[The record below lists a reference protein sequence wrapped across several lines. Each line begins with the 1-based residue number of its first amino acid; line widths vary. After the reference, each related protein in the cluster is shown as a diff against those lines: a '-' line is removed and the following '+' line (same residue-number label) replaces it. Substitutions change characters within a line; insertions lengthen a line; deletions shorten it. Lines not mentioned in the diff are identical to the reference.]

1 MIGLFLKV
9 LDFALPVLVMI
20 FVGLVGTSVLVELGL
35 MQRFSKLVSP
45 IFAYTNLP
53 EICASTFIVSIGS
66 ADAANSMLLQAK
78 KENCLN
84 DREVLLGSMM
94 NTTPAYFRELFT
106 YQIPIVL
113 PALGPIVGGFYS
125 LVFVVTAVLKILII
139 AVASKLFLKGNSCKV
154 PEDHSKEKQSKEKVS
169 LKTSFKRSFKN
180 DFRLFL
186 KIAGV
191 YLIATTVIFVLQEQ
205 GTFEIFSVLPLAEMF
220 KIPQETIVPLTSYV
234 ASPILGISLLGP
246 MIHSGEMTNVQA
258 MIVLMLGSM
267 FMLPIFAIRSQI
279 PRKVAIFG
287 TSLGV
292 QIVAYS
298 TAISILVRLVILL
311 ILLSIVS

>member
-1 MIGLFLKV
+1 MIGLFLNV

-20 FVGLVGTSVLVELGL
+20 FVGLIGTSVLVELGL
-35 MQRFSKLVSP
+35 MQKFSKLVSP

-53 EICASTFIVSIGS
+53 ETCASAFVVSIGS
-66 ADAANSMLLQAK
+66 AVAANSMLFQAK

-84 DREVLLGSMM
+84 DREVVLCSMM
-94 NTTPAYFRELFT
+94 NATPAYFRELFT

-113 PALGPIVGGFYS
+113 PALGLVVGGFYS
-125 LVFVVTAVLKILII
+125 LVFVVTAVFKILVI
-139 AVASKLFLKGNSCKV
+139 AVASKLFLKGNSCRA
-154 PEDHSKEKQSKEKVS
+154 PETRSAEKVS
-169 LKTSFKRSFKN
+169 LKTAFKRAFKKE
-180 DFRLFL
+180 FRVFL

-191 YLIATTVIFVLQEQ
+191 YLIATTIIFVLQEQ
-205 GTFEIFSVLPLAEMF
+205 GAFEIFSVLPLAELF
-220 KIPQETIVPLTSYV
+220 KIPPETIVPLTSYV

-246 MIHSGEMTNVQA
+246 MIHSGDITNVQA

-267 FMLPIFAIRSQI
+267 FMLPIFAIRSQL

-287 TSLGV
+287 TRLGV

-298 TAISILVRLVILL
+298 TAISIFVRLVILL
-311 ILLSIVS
+311 LLLGMVP

>member
-1 MIGLFLKV
+1 MIGLFLSV

-35 MQRFSKLVSP
+35 MQKFSKLVSP
-45 IFAYTNLP
+45 VFAYTNLP
-53 EICASTFIVSIGS
+53 ETCASAFVVAIGS

-84 DREVLLGSMM
+84 DREVLLCSMM
-94 NTTPAYFRELFT
+94 NATPAYFRELFT

-113 PALGPIVGGFYS
+113 PALGLVVGGFYA
-125 LVFVVTAVLKILII
+125 LVFVVTAVFKILVI
-139 AVASKLFLKGNSCKV
+139 AIASKIFLKGNSCKA
-154 PEDHSKEKQSKEKVS
+154 PEARNKEKVS
-169 LKTSFKRSFKN
+169 LKAAFERAFKKE
-180 DFRLFL
+180 FRLFL
-186 KIAGV
+186 KIAGI
-191 YLIATTVIFVLQEQ
+191 YLIATTIIFILQEE
-205 GTFEIFSVLPLAEMF
+205 GAFEVFSVLPLAELF
-220 KIPQETIVPLTSYV
+220 KIPPETIVPLTSYV

-246 MIHSGEMTNVQA
+246 MIHSGELTDIQA

-267 FMLPIFAIRSQI
+267 FMLPIFAIRSQL

-287 TSLGV
+287 TRLGI

-298 TAISILVRLVILL
+298 TAISILVRLVILV
-311 ILLSIVS
+311 ILLRMVP